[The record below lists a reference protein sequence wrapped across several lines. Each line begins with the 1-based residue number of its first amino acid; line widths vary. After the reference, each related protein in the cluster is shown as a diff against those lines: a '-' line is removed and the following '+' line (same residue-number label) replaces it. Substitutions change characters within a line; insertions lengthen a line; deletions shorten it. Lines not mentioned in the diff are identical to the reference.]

1 MGSFLI
7 YNVIIQI
14 NFKRPFVNFVKK
26 SKKPFQLI
34 IEDKIDF
41 IKNNP
46 NSVERKIADLTDIYV
61 YKFNFNKQ
69 LFLIAYKFKMALGSL
84 EIIWIDF
91 YKIGSHE
98 NFYKEFKLFLKKEI
112 NSYGATQLR
121 RVK

>member
-1 MGSFLI
+1 M
-7 YNVIIQI
+7 QI

-41 IKNNP
+41 IKSNP
-46 NSVERKIADLTDIYV
+46 NSGERKIADLTDIYV

-98 NFYKEFKLFLKKEI
+98 NFYKELKLFLKKEI

>member
-1 MGSFLI
+1 M
-7 YNVIIQI
+7 YI

-46 NSVERKIADLTDIYV
+46 NSGERKIADLTDIYV

-98 NFYKEFKLFLKKEI
+98 NFYKELKLFLKKEI

-121 RVK
+121 RVN